1 MEAKIAKIFQTYA
14 EGMANLKK
22 QESELWQKLAFQ
34 AENLS
39 HEEHETFPEVKVDR
53 SKLKSFEDLPPV
65 LTADDV
71 AKLLGIAKETLN
83 VWRVRGDGPE
93 YIKVGRLVRY
103 KRDAI
108 LDYVE
113 GRVKKH
119 TSQY

>member
-1 MEAKIAKIFQTYA
+1 METKIAKIFQKYA

-22 QESELWQKLAFQ
+22 QESELWQNLAFQ
-34 AENLS
+34 ADNFS
-39 HEEHETFPEVKVDR
+39 HEEHETFPEVKVER

>member
-1 MEAKIAKIFQTYA
+1 METRIAKIFQTYA

-113 GRVKKH
+113 GCVKKH

>member
-39 HEEHETFPEVKVDR
+39 HEEHETFPEVKVER

>member
-1 MEAKIAKIFQTYA
+1 METKIAKIFQTYA

-39 HEEHETFPEVKVDR
+39 HEEYETVPEVKVDR

-71 AKLLGIAKETLN
+71 AKLLGLAKETLN

>member
-1 MEAKIAKIFQTYA
+1 METKIAKIFQTYA

>member
-83 VWRVRGDGPE
+83 VWRVRGNGPE

>member
-1 MEAKIAKIFQTYA
+1 METKIAKIFQTYA

-39 HEEHETFPEVKVDR
+39 HEEHETLPEVKVDR